1 MDKINN
7 DCDYI
12 FRIIFLGDY
21 NVGKTSLFLRYLNM
35 PFDKSFR
42 MLILSEFEN
51 KLIEI
56 NNKLI
61 KLQIWDLTESC
72 TSSTGA
78 SKFYYKLAKGAIVVY
93 DITSRDSYN
102 NAKDWLQKL
111 KFNIKEN
118 VKIIL
123 VGNKYDLDFKR
134 SVSIEEG
141 QELADEFGVKF
152 IETSAKNN
160 YNVDEIFNL
169 LIMDLIK
176 ELEYDEKSNIKLK
189 NDSINNKNDKCYK

>member
-1 MDKINN
+1 MATK
-7 DCDYI
+7 
-12 FRIIFLGDY
+12 
-21 NVGKTSLFLRYLNM
+21 K
-35 PFDKSFR
+35 
-42 MLILSEFEN
+42 
-51 KLIEI
+51 
-56 NNKLI
+56 
-61 KLQIWDLTESC
+61 
-72 TSSTGA
+72 
-78 SKFYYKLAKGAIVVY
+78 
-93 DITSRDSYN
+93 
-102 NAKDWLQKL
+102 

-123 VGNKYDLDFKR
+123 EANKYDLYFKR

-189 NDSINNKNDKCYK
+189 NDSINNKKDKCYKWVF